1 MPDLVNDEA
10 GRTDEAGEHGSC
22 LLRPPGGGELVSK
35 LRRLDEIGLQAV
47 LAAFVAESLGKVR
60 FARSGRANESQ
71 VPVGVDGCEGPD
83 ALELL
88 QVGEALTPEHTEV
101 EVLKGLGDLLREP
114 AHAQDGLDCGL
125 LLLLPEVFKECRH
138 TVQSILRKA
147 SLQCELRQFCGG
159 KVQLE
164 DTAAL
169 VDGSAEGFSHP
180 TTPPWRS

>member
-10 GRTDEAGEHGSC
+10 GRTDEAGEHGSR
-22 LLRPPGGGELVSK
+22 LLRPPGSGELVAE
-35 LRRLDEIGLQAV
+35 LRRLDEIGFQTV
-47 LAAFVAESLGKVR
+47 LAAFVAESLSQVR
-60 FARSGRANESQ
+60 FARSSWANEGQ
-71 VPVGVDGCEGPD
+71 VPVGVDESEGPD

-88 QVGEALTPEHTEV
+88 QVGEALAPEHTEV

-114 AHAQDGLDCGL
+114 AHAQDGLGRGL
-125 LLLLPEVFKECRH
+125 FLLFPEVFKEYRH
-138 TVQSILRKA
+138 AVQRILGKA
-147 SLQCELRQFCGG
+147 LLQGELRQLRGG

-164 DTAAL
+164 DAAAM